1 MTEYVETP
9 EAENAQKE
17 NPGIQQ
23 SQLNVEQQQGG
34 GHQQEEEQSLL
45 PEDLEHLLEEVGDDE
60 FDPDVQQ
67 VLEIQHQAGVGQ
79 GQLNTQQFEERF
91 FIQ

>member
-9 EAENAQKE
+9 QAENA
-17 NPGIQQ
+17 
-23 SQLNVEQQQGG
+23 
-34 GHQQEEEQSLL
+34 HQQEENQSLL
-45 PEDLEHLLEEVGDDE
+45 PKDLEHLLEEVGDGE

-67 VLEIQHQAGVGQ
+67 VLEIQHQAGEGQ

>member
-1 MTEYVETP
+1 MRKSLGWSTREIP
-9 EAENAQKE
+9 SKD
-17 NPGIQQ
+17 
-23 SQLNVEQQQGG
+23 
-34 GHQQEEEQSLL
+34 QSLL
-45 PEDLEHLLEEVGDDE
+45 PEDLEHLVEDVGDGE

-79 GQLNTQQFEERF
+79 EQLNTQQFEERM

>member
-1 MTEYVETP
+1 MERPQATTVQQ
-9 EAENAQKE
+9 ENFGQ

-23 SQLNVEQQQGG
+23 GQLNVEQQQGG
-34 GHQQEEEQSLL
+34 GHQQQEEQSLL
-45 PEDLEHLLEEVGDDE
+45 PEDLEHLLEDVGDGE

-79 GQLNTQQFEERF
+79 EQLNTQQFEERI